1 MERPPLVRTEAAAM
15 RMVMLHDL
23 PPVQAG
29 LSAALRRAFEVPHD
43 ECERQ
48 LEELLRELS

>member
-1 MERPPLVRTEAAAM
+1 MERPPITRTEAKAM
-15 RMVMLHDL
+15 RMAMLHDL

-29 LSAALRRAFEVPHD
+29 LSAALRRAFEVPRD

-48 LEELLRELS
+48 LEDLLRRLG